1 MRKMTIIGLICLALA
16 GVFFYLGI
24 QTHYKKVMDG
34 IPVEPKY
41 VAENKYFG
49 QPVALKET
57 ITPDIIAVKRFVRK
71 YHLNEGTQEERIIKT
86 FDLFEKKG
94 VYFYTNDNTIK
105 YENENVKL
113 GGFSDVWE
121 KPILILA
128 EFENKGRISVDCE
141 TGSML
146 LTSLFLAEGMD
157 AREVLGEVNIPK
169 VNEKGETYYET
180 YGHGWCIVK
189 FNGSWKLIEST
200 RGKPLQRFIPV
211 PKIYK
216 PLFIFTD
223 KHVEVVN
230 NAKIGDIKKV
240 HTLTPEGVK
249 ALNQYL
255 DNLE

>member
-1 MRKMTIIGLICLALA
+1 MTIIGLICLILS
-16 GVFFYLGI
+16 GIFFYLGI
-24 QTHYKKVMDG
+24 QTHYKKVTDG

-49 QPVALKET
+49 QPVALTET
-57 ITPDIIAVKRFVRK
+57 VTPKIVAIQYFVKK
-71 YHLNEGTQEERIIKT
+71 YGLDKGTDEEKVIKT
-86 FDLFEKKG
+86 FDLFERKG

-128 EFENKGRISVDCE
+128 EFEKKGRISVDCE

-146 LTSLFLAEGMD
+146 LASLFLAEGID
-157 AREVLGEVNIPK
+157 AREVLGEVNVPG
-169 VNEKGETYYET
+169 KGI

-189 FNGSWKLIEST
+189 LDGSWKLIEST

-223 KHVEVVN
+223 KHVEAVN
-230 NAKIGDIKKV
+230 GAKMEDVENKRV
-240 HTLTPEGVK
+240 NTLTPEGVK
-249 ALNQYL
+249 ALNEYL
-255 DNLE
+255 DSLE